1 MIPLLSL
8 LFKVELQWSGV
19 VGCVRFLE
27 RDGGIEGRLSTPL
40 AACDLKWRRLRLF
53 IDVIVYAFHV
63 MLFVTTIEGG
73 LVVRGHSNCCAR
85 RSDIWTLVEVQV
97 S

>member
-1 MIPLLSL
+1 M
-8 LFKVELQWSGV
+8 EWSG
-19 VGCVRFLE
+19 GLRSHLGK
-27 RDGGIEGRLSTPL
+27 RWWDRGRLSTPL
-40 AACDLKWRRLRLF
+40 AACDLKWRRLF

-63 MLFVTTIEGG
+63 MLFVTMIEGG

>member
-1 MIPLLSL
+1 MEWSGGLRSL
-8 LFKVELQWSGV
+8 LGKRWWD
-19 VGCVRFLE
+19 R
-27 RDGGIEGRLSTPL
+27 GRLSTPL

-53 IDVIVYAFHV
+53 IDVIVYGFHV
-63 MLFVTTIEGG
+63 MLFETTIEGG